1 MLKWSKEQDMEKQTL
16 ERQFKL
22 WTIFLVVVPSLLIM
36 TIYTISQIKV
46 AKQQN
51 LEMISQRVY
60 SQDRLIG
67 YWMEERVQTIRQ
79 LSRSKVFKE
88 LDKEEMNRNLYAM
101 QQDDKNF
108 DSLSYI
114 DENGYFEM
122 STLSM
127 GIKYPSALGK
137 PYFEEALLG
146 KEYISDVVIGRNSG
160 QAIINFSCPIYSFT
174 GEIQG
179 VILGSVRT
187 ETLEV
192 LLRENWLGQ
201 TGEVFLVNREGIM
214 LTEPRHVD
222 VLIQQGR
229 VEKTA
234 RMKFKINNNV
244 FSAAP
249 LNRSDTAEWIDYLGH
264 KVLGAYL
271 DVPERGWTLI
281 GKINEAEVLLP
292 IYKQLAMMA
301 GGTVGL
307 ILLLLPLATR
317 ITNSIKLPIEWLIRQ
332 SSQLTLENYEMSKQ
346 DENLKNIPMEIW
358 VLCENFINMS
368 NTIKNTVN
376 LLKKNEATLESK
388 ILELSRS
395 EIYNRALVESIPD
408 GLLCLSSEG
417 KVLSAKVDKKTIAS
431 IFKETEIIDQY
442 LAAVIPSEIA
452 LLFSQAIGEALATGK
467 MQKMEYKVNNHG
479 TTRYREVRMVPM
491 IDHTVLAVIRD
502 ITEQKK
508 AAEALEKIR
517 DEIVNAQR
525 MASLGIM
532 AGSIAHEIN
541 QPLNSI
547 KVSASGMLYLM
558 DNEVLLS
565 KEDLEREFS
574 RIVSE
579 SERIN
584 YVINKTR
591 NLIREGLTSKVPLL
605 MDEVLSRVLTL
616 IKEQELFKSVKI
628 ECNLDPKQAWMAGN
642 QAQIEQVLFYL
653 LTNAGQ
659 ALKEKEQQDKV
670 ITITLKV
677 GEQITLMIA
686 DNGPGLKNKMI
697 DEIFEPFYTT
707 KRTEENLGLGL
718 AIVKSITYAHGGE
731 IVAENNSDGGATF
744 KVNFPLLGHVQGR
757 EEEMV

>member
-1 MLKWSKEQDMEKQTL
+1 MEKQTL

-36 TIYTISQIKV
+36 TIYTIGQIKV

-67 YWMEERVQTIRQ
+67 YWMEERAQTIRQ

-114 DENGYFEM
+114 DKTGYFEM
-122 STLSM
+122 TTLSM
-127 GIKYPSALGK
+127 GIKYPSAIGK

-160 QAIINFSCPIYSFT
+160 QAIINFSCPIYSFA
-174 GEIQG
+174 GEFQG
-179 VILGSVRT
+179 LILGSVRT
-187 ETLEV
+187 ATLEV

-214 LTEPRHVD
+214 LTEPRHVEL
-222 VLIQQGR
+222 LIQQGL
-229 VEKTA
+229 VENTA
-234 RMKFKINNNV
+234 RMKFKINNNA
-244 FSAAP
+244 FRTAP
-249 LNRSDTAEWIDYLGH
+249 LDQSNTAEWIDYLGN

-281 GKINEAEVLLP
+281 GKINEEEVLLP
-292 IYKQLAMMA
+292 IYKQLGMMA
-301 GGTVGL
+301 GGTIGL

-317 ITNSIKLPIEWLIRQ
+317 ITNPIKLPIEWLIRQ
-332 SSQLTLENYEMSKQ
+332 SDQLALENYEMSKQ
-346 DENLKNIPMEIW
+346 DEKLKNIPMELW
-358 VLCENFINMS
+358 ALCENFINMS
-368 NTIKNTVN
+368 HTIKNTVS
-376 LLKKNEATLESK
+376 LLKKNEAKLESK
-388 ILELSRS
+388 ILELSKS

-408 GLLCLSSEG
+408 GLLFISSEG
-417 KVLSAKVDKKTIAS
+417 KVLSAKVDKKKIAS
-431 IFKETEIIDQY
+431 IFKESEIIGQD
-442 LAAVIPSEIA
+442 LAAVIPGEIA
-452 LLFSQAIGEALATGK
+452 LLFSQAIRQALAEGK
-467 MQKMEYKVNNHG
+467 IQKIEYKLNDHG
-479 TTRYREVRMVPM
+479 TIRYREVRIVPM
-491 IDHTVLAVIRD
+491 IDNTVLAVIRD

-508 AAEALEKIR
+508 AADTLEKTR

-532 AGSIAHEIN
+532 TGSIAHEIN

-558 DNEVLLS
+558 EKEIFLS

-579 SERIN
+579 SERID

-591 NLIREGLTSKVPLL
+591 KLIREGLTHKVPLL
-605 MDEVLSRVLTL
+605 MDEVLFRVLSL
-616 IKEQELFKSVKI
+616 IKEQELFKNVKI
-628 ECNLDPKQAWMAGN
+628 ECNLDPKQAWVEGN

-659 ALKEKEQQDKV
+659 ALQEKEQQEKV
-670 ITITLKV
+670 ITISLQV
-677 GEQITLMIA
+677 RDRITLTVA
-686 DNGPGLKNKMI
+686 DNGPGLGNAVA

-744 KVNFPLLGHVQGR
+744 KVSFPLFSVVQGR